1 VYIIKWNTDQVM
13 EDTTA
18 RFACLG
24 LGLLFLG
31 RQEAADVTM
40 EALVAVPGQLG
51 KYCSF
56 TVETCAYAGR
66 CRPIPG
72 HGLQLR
78 GLAALRARALQLT

>member
-1 VYIIKWNTDQVM
+1 M
-13 EDTTA
+13 EDTMS

-31 RQEAADVTM
+31 RQEAADITM
-40 EALVAVPGQLG
+40 EALKAVPGQLG

-66 CRPIPG
+66 CRPNPLSS
-72 HGLQLR
+72 HR
-78 GLAALRARALQLT
+78 C